1 MVNITNECR
10 PDYGFFV
17 EKQIRFPS
25 FYMSYKHDHNYCEI
39 FYLKTGKC
47 IYHVEDMKIPLN
59 SGDFLIVPAKHTH
72 YTSYEG
78 EIPCERVIICCQRDS
93 FPKEFVHTYPEILE
107 MLEKPCKAT
116 MNTRNRRQIELLIQ
130 QILQENQLPDA
141 YSYESMRYLILSLL
155 LSIKRFGIFAE
166 FIPGEKKYDKDISTA
181 TEYIIE
187 NYAQSLTLEEIAMQ
201 AGLSPTYF
209 SKKFHLSTGKTF
221 KEYVND
227 IRIRQARQMLLT
239 TDDSITKIAISCGFS
254 SSNYFKDIF
263 RRATGISPRNYRKQR
278 GKNNI

>member
-1 MVNITNECR
+1 MVNITDESR
-10 PDYGFFV
+10 PDYGIFV

-25 FYMSYKHDHNYCEI
+25 FYMSYKHAHNYCEI

-59 SGDFLIVPAKHTH
+59 SGDFLIVPAGHTH

-78 EIPCERVIICCQRDS
+78 DIPCERVIICCQKDS
-93 FPKEFVHTYPEILE
+93 FPKEFVQNYPEIPE
-107 MLEKPCKAT
+107 MLENSCKAT
-116 MNTRNRRQIELLIQ
+116 MNSKNRRQTEALIH
-130 QILQENQLPDA
+130 QILQENQLPDL
-141 YSYESMRYLILSLL
+141 YSYESMRYLIISLL
-155 LSIKRFGIFAE
+155 LTIKRFGIFAE
-166 FIPGEKKYDKDISTA
+166 FISNGKKYDKDIYAA

-187 NYAQSLTLEEIAMQ
+187 NYSQALTLDGLATQ
-201 AGLSPTYF
+201 VGLSPTYF

-221 KEYVND
+221 KEYVNE
-227 IRIRQARQMLLT
+227 IRMQQARQMLLT

-263 RRATGISPRNYRKQR
+263 RRATGISPRNYRKQQ